1 MGEDVVEEFTAGC
14 VFEDDTNVF
23 VGFYDVIEADDVGVF
38 ESLGRMLSITHLR
51 ILLQPSHTLL
61 PQRPAYPK
69 KPAGWLVSRSILP
82 AIVAPIHGVEIVE
95 FVEVDVVEGFG
106 FGVEEHKPRVD
117 VKVRRTM
124 YSVDANEFD
133 ERMIEL
139 CTRPSVSGVAAYL
152 IPVEELWDLV

>member
-1 MGEDVVEEFTAGC
+1 VGEDVVKEFTAGC
-14 VFEDDTNVF
+14 VFEDDTDVF
-23 VGFYDVIEADDVGVF
+23 VGFYDVVEADDVGVF
-38 ESLGRMLSITHLR
+38 ESLGRMLPITHLR
-51 ILLQPSHTLL
+51 TVLQPSRTLL

-69 KPAGWLVSRSILP
+69 KPAGWLVAHSILP
-82 AIVAPIHGVEIVE
+82 AIVAPIRGVEIVE

-117 VKVRRTM
+117 VKVQRTM
-124 YSVDANEFD
+124 YSVGANEFD

-139 CTRPSVSGVAAYL
+139 CMRPSVSRVAVYL